1 MSYSDVEHYATIISG
16 CESLTSGNSKSPDA
30 VYAFTVLQLHA
41 NDAGLVAGQ
50 EGFMDSIK
58 AGAGNIKEWIKKLI
72 QAIRDYFKS
81 KEGKGSAEEA
91 EVIKKVGKVTEKKPT
106 ESEGNEETGEEK
118 PSGNSKEDMFKAGWK
133 MFATAFNQILNKLG
147 NVPDLGA
154 EFTEILDLDEYV
166 KRVEEL
172 KDMVEKNPGDTEPV
186 GHIIYIQNNLKFTSE
201 KIASVLAAK
210 GDAFLADES
219 NKSLVK
225 AAGKASV
232 IYLECF
238 KVIGGAFDR
247 FAARSAEWHDNNK
260 G

>member
-16 CESLTSGNSKSPDA
+16 CEALTSGNTKSPDA

-41 NDAGLVAGQ
+41 SDTGLVAGQ

-72 QAIRDYFKS
+72 QAIRNYFKS
-81 KEGKGSAEEA
+81 KEGKGSAEEV
-91 EVIKKVGKVTEKKPT
+91 EIIKKAAKVTEKKSEPDNDDKVTKDKPT
-106 ESEGNEETGEEK
+106 
-118 PSGNSKEDMFKAGWK
+118 GNSKEDMLKAGWK
-133 MFATAFNQILNKLG
+133 MFVTAFNQILNKLG
-147 NVPDLGA
+147 NVPDLGE
-154 EFTEILDLDEYV
+154 EFTEVLDLDEYI
-166 KRVEEL
+166 KRFEKL
-172 KDMVEKNPGDTEPV
+172 KDMVENNPGDVEPA

-201 KIASVLAAK
+201 KITYDLTIK

-219 NKSLVK
+219 NKDLIK

-238 KVIGGAFDR
+238 KIIGAAFDS
-247 FAARSAEWHDNNK
+247 FAARSAEWHDKHK